1 MTAQGEDR
9 VFCDRNPG
17 LNRFPQLFCSE
28 RATQIINPINN
39 VHRILFDIWSTMLEA
54 RLHDCSN

>member
-1 MTAQGEDR
+1 MIAQGEDR

-17 LNRFPQLFCSE
+17 FDMGSKQFCSE

-39 VHRILFDIWSTMLEA
+39 VHRILFDI
-54 RLHDCSN
+54 